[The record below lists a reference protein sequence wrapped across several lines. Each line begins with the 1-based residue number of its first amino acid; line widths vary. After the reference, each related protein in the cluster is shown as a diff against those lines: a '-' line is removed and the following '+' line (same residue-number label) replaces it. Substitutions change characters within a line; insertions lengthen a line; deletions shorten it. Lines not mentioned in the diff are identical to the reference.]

1 MQLRRLA
8 VAALAAG
15 ISLIGFAV
23 PAGAATYPPAAPTQQ
38 KTVAPGVVYGGSAA
52 GAAAIDTC
60 SGSLSARIAAGS
72 PFTIKVC
79 GWIPGVG
86 VAVSVTS
93 PNGNPAKLGTIGADG
108 DGAVTVG
115 PLRLGAPGSYH
126 FMFKGPRGS
135 VQGLGVG
142 GVGSRGLSRVAA
154 APNGAVAV
162 TVTVP
167 ADGTLPQ
174 TGSDSS
180 GPSTLV
186 WGAGLLLL
194 GALILL
200 VVRARRRRTP
210 GVAAVSTP

>member
-1 MQLRRLA
+1 MQLRRLT

-23 PAGAATYPPAAPTQQ
+23 PAGAATYPPGVPTQQ
-38 KTVAPGVVYGGSAA
+38 KTVAPGVVYGGSTA
-52 GAAAIDTC
+52 GATAIDTC
-60 SGSLSARIAAGS
+60 SGSMSARIGAGA

-79 GWIPGVG
+79 GWIPGTG
-86 VAVSVTS
+86 VTVTVKAPRGS
-93 PNGNPAKLGTIGADG
+93 GTVDTLPADG
-108 DGAVTVG
+108 DGAVTAG
-115 PLRLGAPGSYH
+115 PLRLSAPGSYV
-126 FMFKGPRGS
+126 FTFKGLRGT

-142 GVGSRGLSRVAA
+142 GVGSRGLSRIAA
-154 APNGAVAV
+154 APVAVAV
-162 TVTVP
+162 TLTVP

-180 GPSTLV
+180 GPSTAI
-186 WGAGLLLL
+186 WGGGLLLL

-210 GVAAVSTP
+210 ASAELSTP